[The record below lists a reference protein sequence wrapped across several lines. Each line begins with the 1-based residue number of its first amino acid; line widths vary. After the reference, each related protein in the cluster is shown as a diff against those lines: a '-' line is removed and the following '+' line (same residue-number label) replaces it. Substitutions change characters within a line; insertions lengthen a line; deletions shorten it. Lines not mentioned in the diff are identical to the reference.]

1 MQNHSDRR
9 IPVGL
14 VATVSALAIAVGGAT
29 AWWSVNSRNSE
40 PPNSVN
46 SSTVDPNGQT
56 PSVSPTVE
64 PDSPPPTVVSPTT
77 EQTVEVFVIQDSGTR
92 FELTPMPVSVQASE
106 EPTALVAAGFEQLF
120 AEPQDESGFSEIP
133 QGTQLLN
140 LDIKDNGVYVDLS
153 PEFEFGGGSTSMTAR
168 LGQVVYTA
176 TTLDPNAPVWI
187 SVNGE
192 PLEILGGEGLEI
204 PRPITRTEFDRE
216 FPL

>member
-29 AWWSVNSRNSE
+29 AWWTVNSRNAE
-40 PPNSVN
+40 PPSSVN
-46 SSTVDPNGQT
+46 SSTLDPNAQT
-56 PSVSPTVE
+56 PSLSPTVE
-64 PDSPPPTVVSPTT
+64 PDSPPTVVSPTT
-77 EQTVEVFVIQDSGTR
+77 EQTVEVFVIQDTGTR

-120 AEPQDESGFSEIP
+120 AEPQDDSGFSEIP